1 MLTSLYHVIPT
12 LKSLL
17 SGSCMSLPGGYNSRS
32 LLMGILGKLAR
43 QDEMTI
49 SSVANL
55 FGVTR
60 QGIYKNIHRLT
71 ELDAQIKE
79 LPSNITDCLLVTSQ
93 KIDETILSLALDAH
107 APLEGIQRVL
117 TCVYGANGCRSIGYI
132 STLLAKAGKFAEKI
146 TQTIPLHDV
155 TQGANDEIF
164 DAFDNPVLTGVDVES
179 SYIYLM
185 LDMLDRK
192 GETWELALDS
202 LKDSGLSLKVAISDA
217 GTGLLKGVKA
227 AFPDV
232 QSQIDV
238 FHVLR
243 DIGRTVYKFKEHVMK
258 ELARCYELEKAV
270 ANYKNPWHKK
280 TIADKNKLADC
291 QEGLTTMVEDYDT
304 LSCLYS
310 WVHELMS
317 FSGYTYDEVM
327 ELMEW
332 LLDEMASIAKRH
344 RWAHKLSHEITRFRK
359 RLPATMLFLNR
370 LFDDFAKKARAMG
383 LPEEAFY
390 LLYRRLGTTK
400 DSEAYADLTRRA
412 METIGEK
419 QFRMV
424 EEAHAEIVG
433 SIKRASSLVE
443 NVNSRLRAYMNI
455 KKHVSSSFYSLVQL
469 HMNTKKYR
477 RSRVKSRQG
486 RSPVEILTDEE
497 WPELIELFEKR
508 GFWSDGISEKA
519 A

>member
-1 MLTSLYHVIPT
+1 MLASLYHAITT

-17 SGSCMSLPGGYNSRS
+17 LGKCTSLPGGYNSRS
-32 LLMGILGKLAR
+32 LLMGILGKLAS

-49 SSVANL
+49 SSIANL

-60 QGIYKNIHRLT
+60 QGIYKNINRLVA
-71 ELDAQIKE
+71 LDAQIKE

-93 KIDETILSLALDAH
+93 KIDKTILSLALDAH
-107 APLEGIQRVL
+107 ASLEGIQRVL
-117 TCVYGANGCRSIGYI
+117 TCVYGQENCPSIGYI
-132 STLLAKAGKFAEKI
+132 SMLLAKAGKFAEGI
-146 TQTIPLHDV
+146 TKTIPLHGIA
-155 TQGANDEIF
+155 QGANDEIF

-192 GETWELALDS
+192 GETWELAMDD
-202 LKDSGLSLKVAISDA
+202 LKDSGLDLKVAISDA
-217 GTGLLKGVKA
+217 GAGLLKGVKA
-227 AFPDV
+227 AFPGAHV
-232 QSQIDV
+232 QIDV

-243 DIGRTVYKFKEHVMK
+243 DLGRTVYGFKEHVMK
-258 ELARCYELEKAV
+258 EVAACYVLEKTIAT
-270 ANYKNPWHKK
+270 YKNPWHKK
-280 TIADKNKLADC
+280 TIAAQNKLSDR
-291 QEGLTTMVEDYDT
+291 QEGLATMVEDYDT

-310 WVHELMS
+310 WVRELMS

-332 LLDEMASIAKRH
+332 LLDEMTIIAKRH
-344 RWAHKLSHEITRFRK
+344 SWAHKLNHEIARFRT

-370 LFDDFAKKARAMG
+370 LFDDFTNKAKAMG
-383 LPEEAFY
+383 LPLEAFC
-390 LLYRRLGTTK
+390 LLYRRLGISK
-400 DSEAYADLTRRA
+400 DSEAYAELTQRV
-412 METIGEK
+412 MEVIGAE
-419 QFRMV
+419 QFHMA
-424 EEAHAEIVG
+424 EEAHTEIVG

-455 KKHVSSSFYSLVQL
+455 KKHVSSNFYSLVQL

-486 RSPVEILTDEE
+486 RSPVEILTGEE
-497 WPELIELFEKR
+497 WPELIELFEMR
-508 GFWSDGISEKA
+508 GFWSYCPSEKVA
-519 A
+519 